1 LNPAV
6 KSLQLLSSIQAFKMS
21 TPTVSSITPQA
32 LGLSSEEKLSLAI
45 ELLSSIQGSGP
56 TKVKGSRKPRD
67 PDAPKRI
74 VGADSYIHL
83 VNKVVWPVL
92 QRLAEG
98 QSAEEKLVT
107 RSVSARTQVAKA
119 LWAPI
124 QGLSSE
130 ERVEKMTSFTEAQI
144 LAAYTTWAA
153 QPREAKPKKSEDGA
167 SASSAGSKASSKGK
181 LSTMSDEEKKA
192 FYKAR
197 GEASAA
203 ARAAKKAA
211 NPEAAPTKKTKKTA
225 EPTPTPAPAAET
237 KEEYGVD
244 QKTFVHEGKVYLRV
258 YDYLWDA
265 KTGAWVG
272 EWDNATKTIDTSA
285 EEPETE

>member
-1 LNPAV
+1 M
-6 KSLQLLSSIQAFKMS
+6 SS
-21 TPTVSSITPQA
+21 TVSSITPQA
-32 LGLSSEEKLSLAI
+32 LGLSTEEKLTLAI
-45 ELLSSIQGSGP
+45 ELLSSINGSGP
-56 TKVKGSRKPRD
+56 LKVKGTRKPRD
-67 PDAPKRI
+67 PDAPKRT

-98 QSAEEKLVT
+98 QTEEEKLVT

-124 QGLSSE
+124 QSLSSE
-130 ERVEKMTSFTEAQI
+130 ERVEKMETLAEAQI

-167 SASSAGSKASSKGK
+167 SAASAGSKASSKGK
-181 LSTMSDEEKKA
+181 LSTMSEEEKKA

-211 NPEAAPTKKTKKTA
+211 NPEAATTKKTKKAAT
-225 EPTPTPAPAAET
+225 TPAPTAAAPAAASEAAE
-237 KEEYGVD
+237 KEYGEE
-244 QKTFVHEGKVYLRV
+244 QQTWVHEGKAYLRV
-258 YDYLWDA
+258 YNYLWDA
-265 KTGAWVG
+265 KSGDWVG
-272 EWDNATKTIDTSA
+272 EWDPATKKIDTNA
-285 EEPETE
+285 AEPETE

>member
-1 LNPAV
+1 M
-6 KSLQLLSSIQAFKMS
+6 SSI
-21 TPTVSSITPQA
+21 VSSITAQA
-32 LGLSSEEKLSLAI
+32 LGLSTEEKLTLAI
-45 ELLSSIQGSGP
+45 ELLSSINGSGP
-56 TKVKGSRKPRD
+56 IKVKGKSNRKPRD
-67 PDAPKRI
+67 PDAPKRT

-98 QSAEEKLVT
+98 QSDEEKLVT

-124 QGLSSE
+124 QSLSSE
-130 ERVEKMTSFTEAQI
+130 ERVAKMETLAEAQI
-144 LAAYTTWAA
+144 LSAYTTWAA

-167 SASSAGSKASSKGK
+167 SAASAGSKASSKGK

-211 NPEAAPTKKTKKTA
+211 NPEAASEKPKKTKKAATNPA
-225 EPTPTPAPAAET
+225 HAPAAPVAEAE
-237 KEEYGVD
+237 KEYGEE
-244 QKTFVHEGKVYLRV
+244 QQTWVHEGKAYLRV
-258 YDYLWDA
+258 YNYLWDA
-265 KTGAWVG
+265 KSGDWVG
-272 EWDNATKTIDTSA
+272 EWDPATKKIDTNA
-285 EEPETE
+285 AEPETE

>member
-1 LNPAV
+1 M
-6 KSLQLLSSIQAFKMS
+6 SS
-21 TPTVSSITPQA
+21 TVSSITPQA
-32 LGLSSEEKLSLAI
+32 LGLSSEEKLTLAI
-45 ELLSSIQGSGP
+45 QLLSSISGSRP
-56 TKVKGSRKPRD
+56 IKNARKPRD

-124 QGLSSE
+124 QSLSSE
-130 ERVEKMTSFTEAQI
+130 ERVEKMEALEEAQI
-144 LAAYTTWAA
+144 LEAYTTWSA

-181 LSTMSDEEKKA
+181 LSTMSEEEKKA

-211 NPEAAPTKKTKKTA
+211 NPEAAPTKKTKA
-225 EPTPTPAPAAET
+225 AATPAPAPTPAAPADE
-237 KEEYGVD
+237 KEYGEE
-244 QKTFVHEGKVYLRV
+244 QQYWTHEGKRYLRV
-258 YDYLWDA
+258 YNYLWDE
-265 KTGAWVG
+265 KTGNWVG
-272 EWDNATKTIDTSA
+272 EWDPATKKIDTTAS
-285 EEPETE
+285 EPETE

>member
-1 LNPAV
+1 
-6 KSLQLLSSIQAFKMS
+6 MS

-32 LGLSSEEKLSLAI
+32 LGLSSEEKLTLAI

-56 TKVKGSRKPRD
+56 TKVKGKGSRKPKD
-67 PDAPKRI
+67 PDAPKRV

-98 QSAEEKLVT
+98 QSDEEKLVT

-153 QPREAKPKKSEDGA
+153 EPREVKPKKSEDGA

-181 LSTMSDEEKKA
+181 LSTMSEEEKKK
-192 FYKAR
+192 YEIRRQKA
-197 GEASAA
+197 
-203 ARAAKKAA
+203 
-211 NPEAAPTKKTKKTA
+211 TA
-225 EPTPTPAPAAET
+225 
-237 KEEYGVD
+237 Y
-244 QKTFVHEGKVYLRV
+244 R
-258 YDYLWDA
+258 
-265 KTGAWVG
+265 
-272 EWDNATKTIDTSA
+272 
-285 EEPETE
+285 